1 MYVDDIG
8 GSRETVT
15 KAKQI
20 ISHIDAVLAK
30 GNFQIKTWH
39 SNEAE
44 IDQSNGERFTD
55 LLGLSWDK
63 QLDTFT
69 FKKNDLGE
77 LDVLTKRRCLGL
89 VGQLWDPIGLVLP
102 VAIKFRID
110 LQELWSLGYKW
121 DDILPANIQ
130 SKWIENAQTIN
141 HLLAFE
147 YDRKLKPSHAIG
159 LPQVHGFCD
168 GREKALGAV
177 IFLLWELKNGS
188 YKCVPVL
195 IKSFVAPLKR
205 KTIPRLEL
213 MGCLTLTR
221 MYDTCI
227 TSLQFANIQD
237 CKRIFWVDSST
248 VLSWIRT
255 PSRQFKP
262 FVSARVAAIQETVGV
277 DDFRYVRS
285 KSNPADTLTRGTEPS
300 RLTDWLEG
308 PSFLQ
313 LPEEKWPDF
322 QAEEQSNH
330 EKKAEVSKEMKT
342 SEKASISAKLEVP
355 VGDLN
360 AVNPEAATT
369 EAKTK
374 LEQVKSED
382 NPIIQKLL
390 ETCLTFPK
398 IRRTLAYVLRFVQN
412 SRKKNVKISPITVQE
427 LKESEN
433 QLFKWSQ
440 FHLKPSIVNK
450 KLIPSLDENG
460 VNFVLMDDS
469 KMSDCCHKK

>member
-1 MYVDDIG
+1 
-8 GSRETVT
+8 
-15 KAKQI
+15 
-20 ISHIDAVLAK
+20 
-30 GNFQIKTWH
+30 
-39 SNEAE
+39 
-44 IDQSNGERFTD
+44 
-55 LLGLSWDK
+55 
-63 QLDTFT
+63 
-69 FKKNDLGE
+69 
-77 LDVLTKRRCLGL
+77 
-89 VGQLWDPIGLVLP
+89 
-102 VAIKFRID
+102 
-110 LQELWSLGYKW
+110 
-121 DDILPANIQ
+121 
-130 SKWIENAQTIN
+130 
-141 HLLAFE
+141 
-147 YDRKLKPSHAIG
+147 
-159 LPQVHGFCD
+159 
-168 GREKALGAV
+168 
-177 IFLLWELKNGS
+177 
-188 YKCVPVL
+188 
-195 IKSFVAPLKR
+195 
-205 KTIPRLEL
+205 

-330 EKKAEVSKEMKT
+330 EKKAEVSKEMKI
-342 SEKASISAKLEVP
+342 SEKASISAKLQVP
-355 VGDLN
+355 VGDVN

-412 SRKKNVKISPITVQE
+412 SRKKNVKTSPITVQE
-427 LKESEN
+427 LKESGN

-440 FHLKPSIVNK
+440 FHLKPSIVDK
-450 KLIPSLDENG
+450 KLITSLDENG

>member
-1 MYVDDIG
+1 MVPPTASGVYATENHESSTSLDSSSKGHDGLSLNDYLEKGANFINSLLDVLAAWRWDEVALTGDVHKMFNQILVHPDDQEVHHRFLWRSNTCDKPTVYQWLRLNFGDKPAPDIATNAINTLAKLSNAEFPEAAEELRQHVYVDDIG

-130 SKWIENAQTIN
+130 SKWIENAQTIK
-141 HLLAFE
+141 HLSALEF
-147 YDRKLKPSHAIG
+147 DRKLKPSHAIG

-168 GREKALGAV
+168 GGEKAYGAV
-177 IFLLWELKNGS
+177 IFLHWELKNGS

-308 PSFLQ
+308 PSFPQ

-330 EKKAEVSKEMKT
+330 EKKAEV
-342 SEKASISAKLEVP
+342 
-355 VGDLN
+355 
-360 AVNPEAATT
+360 
-369 EAKTK
+369 
-374 LEQVKSED
+374 
-382 NPIIQKLL
+382 
-390 ETCLTFPK
+390 
-398 IRRTLAYVLRFVQN
+398 
-412 SRKKNVKISPITVQE
+412 
-427 LKESEN
+427 
-433 QLFKWSQ
+433 
-440 FHLKPSIVNK
+440 
-450 KLIPSLDENG
+450 
-460 VNFVLMDDS
+460 
-469 KMSDCCHKK
+469 

>member
-1 MYVDDIG
+1 M
-8 GSRETVT
+8 
-15 KAKQI
+15 
-20 ISHIDAVLAK
+20 
-30 GNFQIKTWH
+30 
-39 SNEAE
+39 
-44 IDQSNGERFTD
+44 
-55 LLGLSWDK
+55 
-63 QLDTFT
+63 
-69 FKKNDLGE
+69 
-77 LDVLTKRRCLGL
+77 
-89 VGQLWDPIGLVLP
+89 
-102 VAIKFRID
+102 
-110 LQELWSLGYKW
+110 
-121 DDILPANIQ
+121 
-130 SKWIENAQTIN
+130 
-141 HLLAFE
+141 
-147 YDRKLKPSHAIG
+147 
-159 LPQVHGFCD
+159 
-168 GREKALGAV
+168 
-177 IFLLWELKNGS
+177 KNGS

-308 PSFLQ
+308 PSFPQ
-313 LPEEKWPDF
+313 LPEAKWPDF

-355 VGDLN
+355 VGDVN

-374 LEQVKSED
+374 LEQVKSEG

-412 SRKKNVKISPITVQE
+412 SRKKNVKTSPITVQE

-433 QLFKWSQ
+433 QVFKWSQ
-440 FHLKPSIVNK
+440 FHLKPSIVDK

-469 KMSDCCHKK
+469 KMSDCSHKK

>member
-1 MYVDDIG
+1 LICIFQAVCHFF
-8 GSRETVT
+8 ETVT
-15 KAKQI
+15 KVKQI

-69 FKKNDLGE
+69 FKKNGLGE

-110 LQELWSLGYKW
+110 IQELWSLGYKW

-147 YDRKLKPSHAIG
+147 FDRKLKPSHAIG

-168 GREKALGAV
+168 GGEKTYGAV
-177 IFLLWELKNGS
+177 IFLRWELKNGS
-188 YKCVPVL
+188 YKCVL
-195 IKSFVAPLKR
+195 IKSFVSPLKR
-205 KTIPRLEL
+205 RTIPRLEL

-255 PSRQFKP
+255 LSRQFKP
-262 FVSARVAAIQETVGV
+262 FVSVRVAEIQETVGV
-277 DDFRYVRS
+277 DDFRYVKSR
-285 KSNPADTLTRGTEPS
+285 SNPADKLTRGTEPS
-300 RLTDWLEG
+300 QLTDSLEG

-330 EKKAEVSKEMKT
+330 EKEAEVLKEMKT
-342 SEKASISAKLEVP
+342 SEKASISSKPEVSE
-355 VGDLN
+355 GDVN
-360 AVNPEAATT
+360 AVNSETATT
-369 EAKTK
+369 EATA
-374 LEQVKSED
+374 
-382 NPIIQKLL
+382 NP
-390 ETCLTFPK
+390 E
-398 IRRTLAYVLRFVQN
+398 
-412 SRKKNVKISPITVQE
+412 
-427 LKESEN
+427 
-433 QLFKWSQ
+433 
-440 FHLKPSIVNK
+440 
-450 KLIPSLDENG
+450 
-460 VNFVLMDDS
+460 
-469 KMSDCCHKK
+469 